1 MWPPK
6 GSHSPGPACSPL
18 TRAPR
23 AAAPGQDGH
32 LLAVLLHGNTC
43 EGLTNKA
50 APASPSHGAVHYLSS
65 SSEAPILAK

>member
-1 MWPPK
+1 MQPPE
-6 GSHSPGPACSPL
+6 GSHSPRPACSLL

-23 AAAPGQDGH
+23 PGQDGH

-50 APASPSHGAVHYLSS
+50 APASPSHGAVLYLSS